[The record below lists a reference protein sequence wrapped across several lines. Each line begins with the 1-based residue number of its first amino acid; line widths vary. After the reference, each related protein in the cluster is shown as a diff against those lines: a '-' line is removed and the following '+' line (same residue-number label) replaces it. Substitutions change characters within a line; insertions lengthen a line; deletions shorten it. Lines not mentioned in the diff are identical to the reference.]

1 MARAMTDRLD
11 IGDLDRLG
19 IDTVIIAGT
28 DIQGRMFGKR
38 MSPRVFATKLDEGLH
53 ICTCVYAWDM
63 AQALEGLHVDF
74 AGAHTGWHDFALVPD
89 LGTLRPAAWLENT
102 AICLADCVD
111 DREGSPLAIAPRTIL
126 RRQIDMLAGRGL
138 QAFTATELEFYLFRG
153 TPSELRAAGY
163 RSMTPTTDVHADYNI
178 TEGNAMEPFFRG
190 LRRALDASGVPV
202 DVAQVEYGLGQ
213 WEINLEYADALE
225 MADRHVLYKQAVK
238 DYATQHGYTATFMP
252 RPMTDDLGSSC
263 HIHTSLRD
271 TSGAPVFHD
280 AEGDRGVSDALRH
293 AVGGVLG
300 HAAELMC
307 WYAPSINSYRRT
319 GSQDFAGNG
328 LTWGFDNRTVS
339 TRVLSGGA
347 PSATRLEFRLPGADV
362 NPYLALAGV
371 LASVADGLEAH
382 LDPGPPSAGDA
393 YVTGEASLP
402 STLIEAANAFIH
414 SEFAAKAF
422 GSDVLK
428 HYHALADY
436 EWHAFMRSVTDW
448 ERERYLDSI

>member
-1 MARAMTDRLD
+1 MAGAVSERLEV
-11 IGDLDRLG
+11 GELDRLG

-38 MSPRVFATKLDEGLH
+38 MSPRVFATKLEEGLH

-63 AQALEGLHVDF
+63 AQALEGLHVEF
-74 AGAHTGWHDFALVPD
+74 AGGHTGWHDFALIPD
-89 LGTLRPAAWLENT
+89 LSTLRPAAWLERT

-111 DREGSPLAIAPRTIL
+111 ERDGAPLAIAPRTIL
-126 RRQIDMLAGRGL
+126 RLQIDALAARDL

-153 TPSELRAAGY
+153 TPGDLRAGGY
-163 RSMTPTTDVHADYNI
+163 RSLAPTTDVHADYNI

-190 LRRALDASGVPV
+190 LRNALDASGVPV

-213 WEINLEYADALE
+213 WEINLEYAGALE

-271 TSGAPVFHD
+271 GSGAPVFHD
-280 AEGDRGVSDALRH
+280 ANGDRGVSEVLRH
-293 AVGGVLG
+293 AVGGVLS
-300 HAAELMC
+300 HAPELMC
-307 WYAPSINSYRRT
+307 WYAPTINSYRRT

-328 LTWGFDNRTVS
+328 LTWGFDNRTVT

-347 PSATRLEFRLPGADV
+347 PAATRFEFRLPGADV

-371 LASVADGLEAH
+371 LASVIDGVDRSV
-382 LDPGPPSAGDA
+382 DPGPPSAGDA
-393 YVTGEASLP
+393 YAGDQAGLP
-402 STLIEAANAFIH
+402 STLLAAAEGFLN

-422 GSDVLK
+422 GGDVVT

-436 EWHAFMRSVTDW
+436 EWHTFMRSVTDW